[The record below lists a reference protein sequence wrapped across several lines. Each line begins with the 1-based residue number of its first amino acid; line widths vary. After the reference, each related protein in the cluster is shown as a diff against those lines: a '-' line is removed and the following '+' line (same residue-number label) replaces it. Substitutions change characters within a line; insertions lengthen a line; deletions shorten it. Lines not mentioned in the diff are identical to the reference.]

1 MNRNSTKQ
9 LVVLMIIAFTTMTTL
24 FATDRCEYL
33 SPRIYLGINYGHSV
47 VEKQEVPNVGVTVGS
62 KLSSRT
68 STEIFAKIEPL
79 SNFPGEDFG
88 VDITETEATFA
99 FSSGLA
105 VTTRMFHDAAFN
117 PFVQAGIGTMAI
129 GHLISEDDEYVMSNL
144 EYVMHGTIAT
154 GLEVNIFQGV
164 SVQFVHG
171 YRYIPHRRILDI
183 EPHTLSGSFNSVA
196 FKAYLD

>member
-1 MNRNSTKQ
+1 MNKNSTKQ
-9 LVVLMIIAFTTMTTL
+9 LAVLMIIAFTTMTTL
-24 FATDRCEYL
+24 FAADRCEYL
-33 SPRIYLGINYGHSV
+33 SPRIYLGIDYGHSM
-47 VEKQEVPNVGVTVGS
+47 VEEQEVPNVGITVGS

-68 STEIFAKIEPL
+68 STEIFARIEPL
-79 SNFPGEDFG
+79 SNFPGENFG

-105 VTTRMFHDAAFN
+105 VTARMFHDAAFN

-144 EYVMHGTIAT
+144 EYVMHGTVAT

-164 SVQFVHG
+164 SIQFVHG
-171 YRYIPHRRILDI
+171 YRYIPHRRIFDI

>member
-1 MNRNSTKQ
+1 MNKNSTKQ
-9 LVVLMIIAFTTMTTL
+9 LAVLMIIAFTTMTTL
-24 FATDRCEYL
+24 FAADRCEYL
-33 SPRIYLGINYGHSV
+33 SPRIYLGIDYGHSM
-47 VEKQEVPNVGVTVGS
+47 VEEQEVPNVGITVGS

-68 STEIFAKIEPL
+68 STEIFARIEPL
-79 SNFPGEDFG
+79 SNFPGENFG

-105 VTTRMFHDAAFN
+105 VTAR
-117 PFVQAGIGTMAI
+117 TMAI

-144 EYVMHGTIAT
+144 EYVMHGTVAT

-164 SVQFVHG
+164 SIQFVHG
-171 YRYIPHRRILDI
+171 YRYIPHRRIFDI

>member
-9 LVVLMIIAFTTMTTL
+9 LVVLMVIALTMMTAL
-24 FATDRCEYL
+24 FASERCEYL
-33 SPRIYLGINYGHSV
+33 TPRIYLGIDYGHSII
-47 VEKQEVPNVGVTVGS
+47 EKQEVPNIGITVGS

-68 STEIFAKIEPL
+68 STELFARIEPL
-79 SNFPGEDFG
+79 SDFPGEDFG
-88 VDITETEATFA
+88 VNVTETEATFA

-105 VTTRMFHDAAFN
+105 VTARLFHDAAFN
-117 PFVQAGIGTMAI
+117 PFVQAGIGTITI
-129 GHLISEDDEYVMSNL
+129 GHMIGEDDEYVMSNL
-144 EYVMHGTIAT
+144 EHVMHGTIAS

-164 SVQFVHG
+164 SIQFVHG
-171 YRYIPHRRILDI
+171 YRYIPHRKILDI